1 MVAGLVMMIVGS
13 FSDGN
18 NEETFRRAI
27 IALLS
32 LRVSVAYECVSG
44 QDLELLA
51 DLKKWDVSRNHTSLR
66 NACPVVLFQDL
77 DLF

>member
-1 MVAGLVMMIVGS
+1 MVAGLAMIVGS

-27 IALLS
+27 TALLS

-44 QDLELLA
+44 QDLDSHA
-51 DLKKWDVSRNHTSLR
+51 DLKKWDVSQSYLLT
-66 NACPVVLFQDL
+66 
-77 DLF
+77 